1 MLLYTIIIIM
11 NYQKIDYNK
20 MSNTGNNDFNA
31 LTQQHHI
38 IIIGD
43 KAKTTKQNSHKWLHA
58 ALTAQRKSY
67 TILVLFPLLLTK
79 FRVITLTNT
88 AAKIL
93 IYAKINCEQFVQRWQ
108 QKQLL

>member
-1 MLLYTIIIIM
+1 
-11 NYQKIDYNK
+11 

-31 LTQQHHI
+31 ATQQHHI

-43 KAKTTKQNSHKWLHA
+43 RAKTTKQNSQKWLHA
-58 ALTAQRKSY
+58 ALTVTAQRKSY

-79 FRVITLTNT
+79 FHVTTLTNT

-93 IYAKINCEQFVQRWQ
+93 IYAKINCEQFIQRWQ